1 MILIYLIVILLA
13 GAFLAWITGKINHVL
28 PRIISLTVLS
38 VDLIIVLHYLQSATL
53 GKDWLVDVKLEWI
66 PALGISLHLA
76 LDGLSLVLLI
86 LTFFLGIISVIIS
99 WKEIDSKT
107 GFFHF
112 NLLLILAGITG
123 VFLSLDLFLFYF
135 FWELMLVPMYFLI
148 GIWGHENRTAASNK
162 FFLYTQASGLLMF
175 IAIIA
180 LYFVHGKATGIYSFD
195 YLQLLGTKMPTS
207 TAMLI
212 MLGFLAAFLVKLP
225 VVPLHNWLPDA
236 HTEAPT
242 AGSLILAALL
252 LKTGAYGLLRFIVP
266 LFPSEAVTFAPVGM
280 LLGVI
285 GILYGAKLAF
295 AQTDLKRLVAYTSV
309 SHMGFVILGVF
320 SFNEIAYQGV
330 VIQMIAHGIS
340 TGALFILVG
349 QLYERVH
356 TRDINKMGGLW
367 EKVPVMGAIGLIFSM
382 ASLGLPGLGN
392 FIAELLILIGAF
404 KANILM
410 SCLASLGLIAA
421 TLYSLRI
428 VQKVFLGNKN
438 TDWKMNDMTLRE
450 KVVSASLVI
459 AILWLGLFP
468 KPVLEAAKPA
478 LLKTLKNQKE
488 MTFLYS
494 PPTPSLLRKEGAI
507 HRYAEHYK
515 SIQRNRSIFTF
526 HYIVLRTENKTYLK
540 GSDSLIISEPLS
552 RNLPSLRSREGMG
565 VSMYERKEM
574 PDRKDVSKWHPPVRS
589 GGPTYCLWISNY
601 IL

>member
-1 MILIYLIVILLA
+1 
-13 GAFLAWITGKINHVL
+13 
-28 PRIISLTVLS
+28 
-38 VDLIIVLHYLQSATL
+38 
-53 GKDWLVDVKLEWI
+53 
-66 PALGISLHLA
+66 
-76 LDGLSLVLLI
+76 
-86 LTFFLGIISVIIS
+86 
-99 WKEIDSKT
+99 
-107 GFFHF
+107 
-112 NLLLILAGITG
+112 

-148 GIWGHENRTAASNK
+148 GIWGHKNRLAASNK

-175 IAIIA
+175 ISIIA
-180 LYFVHGKATGIYSFD
+180 LYFVHGHATGSYTFD
-195 YLQLLGTKMPTS
+195 YLQLLGTSMPSS

-266 LFPSEAVTFAPVGM
+266 LFPSESVTFAPIGM
-280 LLGVI
+280 LLGVA

-320 SFNEIAYQGV
+320 SFNELAYQGV
-330 VIQMIAHGIS
+330 VIQMISHGIS
-340 TGALFILVG
+340 TGALFVLVG
-349 QLYERVH
+349 QLYERIH

-367 EKVPVMGAIGLIFSM
+367 EKVPVMGAMGLIFSM

-421 TLYSLRI
+421 TIYSLRI

-438 TDWKMNDMTLRE
+438 TEWKMNDLTLRE

-459 AILWLGLFP
+459 AIVWLGLFP
-468 KPVLEAAKPA
+468 NPVLNTAKPA

-488 MTFLYS
+488 ITFQNL
-494 PPTPSLLRKEGAI
+494 
-507 HRYAEHYK
+507 
-515 SIQRNRSIFTF
+515 
-526 HYIVLRTENKTYLK
+526 VNKTNNAYLTLSTQPFLTTK
-540 GSDSLIISEPLS
+540 DTKKVPSTQSYNFNSLC
-552 RNLPSLRSREGMG
+552 SLRN
-565 VSMYERKEM
+565 
-574 PDRKDVSKWHPPVRS
+574 P
-589 GGPTYCLWISNY
+589 
-601 IL
+601 

>member
-13 GAFLAWITGKINHVL
+13 GAFLAWITGKKHHL
-28 PRIISLTVLS
+28 FPRIISLVALF
-38 VDLIIVLHYLQSATL
+38 VDLIIIILFYLQSAPSES
-53 GKDWLVDVKLEWI
+53 DWLVDIKLEWI

-76 LDGLSLVLLI
+76 LDGLSLVMLI

-99 WKEIDSKT
+99 WKEIDTKT
-107 GFFHF
+107 GFYHF

-123 VFLSLDLFLFYF
+123 VFLALDLFLFYF

-175 IAIIA
+175 ISIIA
-180 LYFVHGKATGIYSFD
+180 LYFVHGHATGVYTFD
-195 YLQLLGTKMPTS
+195 YLQLLGTNMPAS

-266 LFPSEAVTFAPVGM
+266 LFPSEAVAFAPIGM

-404 KANILM
+404 KANVLM

-421 TLYSLRI
+421 TVYSLRI

-438 TDWKMNDMTLRE
+438 TDWKMNDLTMRE
-450 KVVSASLVI
+450 KIVSASLVI

-468 KPVLEAAKPA
+468 KPVLETAKPA
-478 LLKTLKNQKE
+478 LLKTLKNQQELSFRDSKNKNVDY
-488 MTFLYS
+488 F
-494 PPTPSLLRKEGAI
+494 I
-507 HRYAEHYK
+507 
-515 SIQRNRSIFTF
+515 N
-526 HYIVLRTENKTYLK
+526 IVLFNRK
-540 GSDSLIISEPLS
+540 G
-552 RNLPSLRSREGMG
+552 
-565 VSMYERKEM
+565 
-574 PDRKDVSKWHPPVRS
+574 RKDLAQRS
-589 GGPTYCLWISNY
+589 QRIH
-601 IL
+601 

>member
-1 MILIYLIVILLA
+1 MILIYLILILLA
-13 GAFLAWITGKINHVL
+13 GAFLAWITGKQNIVW
-28 PRIISLTVLS
+28 PRIISLIALS
-38 VDLIIVLHYLQSATL
+38 LDLVILILYAFQSMPSD
-53 GKDWLVDVKLEWI
+53 KDWLIDIKLDWI
-66 PALGISLHLA
+66 PAFGISMHLA
-76 LDGLSLVLLI
+76 LDGLSLVMLL

-99 WKEIDSKT
+99 WKEIDSRV

-175 IAIIA
+175 ISIIA
-180 LYFVHGKATGIYSFD
+180 LYFAHGHSTGVYTFD
-195 YLQLLGTKMPTS
+195 YLQLLGTVLPS
-207 TAMLI
+207 ATAFLI

-266 LFPSEAVTFAPVGM
+266 LFPSEALTFAPVGM
-280 LLGVI
+280 LLGVV

-320 SFNEIAYQGV
+320 SFNELAYQGV

-349 QLYERVH
+349 QLYERIH

-367 EKVPVMGAIGLIFSM
+367 ERVPVMGAIGLIFSM

-404 KANILM
+404 KANILL

-421 TLYSLRI
+421 TIYSLRI

-438 TDWKMNDMTLRE
+438 TDWKINDLTIQE
-450 KVVSASLVI
+450 KAVSAAMVI
-459 AILWLGLFP
+459 AIVWLGLFP
-468 KPVLEAAKPA
+468 RPVLNTAKPA
-478 LLKTLKNQKE
+478 ILKTLNKQNEITYRACTPQ
-488 MTFLYS
+488 
-494 PPTPSLLRKEGAI
+494 PPQGGANTLAFKI
-507 HRYAEHYK
+507 SRTEIESNILIFGK
-515 SIQRNRSIFTF
+515 SISGILLELPQEEKIITP
-526 HYIVLRTENKTYLK
+526 LGGK
-540 GSDSLIISEPLS
+540 GGG
-552 RNLPSLRSREGMG
+552 N
-565 VSMYERKEM
+565 
-574 PDRKDVSKWHPPVRS
+574 S
-589 GGPTYCLWISNY
+589 GLWISSNFR
-601 IL
+601 I

>member
-1 MILIYLIVILLA
+1 LA
-13 GAFLAWITGKINHVL
+13 GAFLAWITGKQNTVW
-28 PRIISLTVLS
+28 PRIISLAALS
-38 VDLIIVLHYLQSATL
+38 IDLIIITLYVLESIPSD
-53 GKDWLVDVKLEWI
+53 KEWLIDINLEWI
-66 PALGISLHLA
+66 PAFGISFHLA
-76 LDGLSLVLLI
+76 LDGLSLVMLV

-99 WKEIDSKT
+99 WKEIDTKV

-112 NLLLILAGITG
+112 NLLMILAGITG

-180 LYFVHGKATGIYSFD
+180 LYFVHGHSTGLYTFD
-195 YLQLLGTKMPTS
+195 YLKLLGTSMTGPAT
-207 TAMLI
+207 MLI

-266 LFPSEAVTFAPVGM
+266 LFPSASVTFAPIGM
-280 LLGVI
+280 LLGVV

-320 SFNEIAYQGV
+320 SFNELAYQGV

-349 QLYERVH
+349 QLYERIH

-367 EKVPVMGAIGLIFSM
+367 EKAPVMGAIGLVFSM

-404 KANILM
+404 KTNVLM

-421 TLYSLRI
+421 TIYSLRI
-428 VQKVFLGNKN
+428 VQKVFFGNKN
-438 TDWKMNDMTLRE
+438 TDWKLNDLTIRE
-450 KVVSASLVI
+450 KIVSASLVI
-459 AILWLGLFP
+459 AIVWLGLFP
-468 KPVLEAAKPA
+468 QPVLDTAKPA
-478 LLKTLKNQKE
+478 ILKTLNKQKE
-488 MTFLYS
+488 IGFKKTLCDPS
-494 PPTPSLLRKEGAI
+494 CTPLCAFVVKNGLFKHEGTL
-507 HRYAEHYK
+507 
-515 SIQRNRSIFTF
+515 S
-526 HYIVLRTENKTYLK
+526 KTQ
-540 GSDSLIISEPLS
+540 
-552 RNLPSLRSREGMG
+552 
-565 VSMYERKEM
+565 
-574 PDRKDVSKWHPPVRS
+574 
-589 GGPTYCLWISNY
+589 SNTKVKQDY
-601 IL
+601 

>member
-13 GAFLAWITGKINHVL
+13 GAFLSLITGKQNPL
-28 PRIISLTVLS
+28 WPRIISIITLTF
-38 VDLIIVLHYLQSATL
+38 DLILILLYVFQTL
-53 GKDWLVDVKLEWI
+53 PSDREWLADIQVDWI
-66 PALGISLHLA
+66 PAFGISLHLA
-76 LDGLSLVLLI
+76 LDGLSLVMLI
-86 LTFFLGIISVIIS
+86 LTFFLGIVSVIIS
-99 WKEIDSKT
+99 WKEIDTKV

-175 IAIIA
+175 ISIIS
-180 LYFVHGKATGIYSFD
+180 LYFIHGNSAGVYSFD
-195 YLQLLGTKMPTS
+195 YLHLLGTNIPPA

-266 LFPSEAVTFAPVGM
+266 LFPSEAVSFAPFGM

-330 VIQMIAHGIS
+330 IIQMIAHGIS

-349 QLYERVH
+349 QLYERIH

-367 EKVPVMGAIGLIFSM
+367 EKVPVMGAVGLVFSM

-392 FIAELLILIGAF
+392 FIAELLILTGAF
-404 KANILM
+404 KASVLL

-421 TLYSLRI
+421 TIYSLRI

-438 TDWKMNDMTLRE
+438 TNWTIIDLTIRE
-450 KVVSASLVI
+450 KVVSALMVI
-459 AILWLGLFP
+459 AIVWLGLFP
-468 KPVLEAAKPA
+468 KPVLDAAKPA
-478 LLKTLKNQKE
+478 ILKTLKKQTE
-488 MTFLYS
+488 ITF
-494 PPTPSLLRKEGAI
+494 
-507 HRYAEHYK
+507 
-515 SIQRNRSIFTF
+515 
-526 HYIVLRTENKTYLK
+526 
-540 GSDSLIISEPLS
+540 
-552 RNLPSLRSREGMG
+552 G
-565 VSMYERKEM
+565 VSTPQPASTCIIRIINHVSVINIPSNLERINN
-574 PDRKDVSKWHPPVRS
+574 PPY
-589 GGPTYCLWISNY
+589 GGMVGQTFCFMNFKK
-601 IL
+601 

>member
-13 GAFLAWITGKINHVL
+13 GAILAWISGRHNFL
-28 PRIISLTVLS
+28 WPRRISIIALTA
-38 VDLIIVLHYLQSATL
+38 DLIIIIHYFLLSAPT
-53 GKDWLVDVKLEWI
+53 KKEWLLDIKLDWI
-66 PALGISLHLA
+66 PAFGISLHLA
-76 LDGLSLVLLI
+76 LDGLSMVMLV

-99 WKEIDSKT
+99 WKEINSKV

-180 LYFVHGKATGIYSFD
+180 LYFIHGHITGLYTFD
-195 YLQLLGTKMPTS
+195 YLQLLGTTLPSS
-207 TAMLI
+207 TGLLI

-266 LFPSEAVTFAPVGM
+266 LFPSESVAFAPVGM
-280 LLGVI
+280 LLGVV

-349 QLYERVH
+349 QLYERIH

-367 EKVPVMGAIGLIFSM
+367 EKAPVMGAIGLIFAM

-404 KANILM
+404 KASALM

-421 TLYSLRI
+421 TIYSLRI
-428 VQKVFLGNKN
+428 VQKVFLGNRN
-438 TDWKMNDMTLRE
+438 TDWKMNDLTLRE
-450 KVVSASLVI
+450 KAVSALLVI
-459 AILWLGLFP
+459 AIVWLGLFP
-468 KPVLEAAKPA
+468 KPVLDTAKPA
-478 LLKTLKNQKE
+478 IQKTLKKQKELSFEYPGSNFEKILCDRSCKPLCTFVVNKNHLYTKEQEVNQKQ
-488 MTFLYS
+488 
-494 PPTPSLLRKEGAI
+494 
-507 HRYAEHYK
+507 H
-515 SIQRNRSIFTF
+515 
-526 HYIVLRTENKTYLK
+526 
-540 GSDSLIISEPLS
+540 
-552 RNLPSLRSREGMG
+552 
-565 VSMYERKEM
+565 
-574 PDRKDVSKWHPPVRS
+574 
-589 GGPTYCLWISNY
+589 
-601 IL
+601 

>member
-13 GAFLAWITGKINHVL
+13 GALLAWVTGKHNPL
-28 PRIISLTVLS
+28 WPRIISIAALTI
-38 VDLIIVLHYLQSATL
+38 DLILIILFVLKTL
-53 GKDWLVDVKLEWI
+53 PSDKEWLADIKADWI
-66 PALGISLHLA
+66 PAFGISLHLA

-86 LTFFLGIISVIIS
+86 LTFFLGIVSVIIS
-99 WKEIDSKT
+99 WKEIDSKV

-175 IAIIA
+175 IAIIS
-180 LYFVHGKATGIYSFD
+180 LYFIHGHSTGIYSFD
-195 YLQLLGTKMPTS
+195 YLQLLGTKMPPA

-252 LKTGAYGLLRFIVP
+252 LKTGAYGLLRFVVP
-266 LFPSEAVTFAPVGM
+266 LFPSEAVTFAPIGM

-349 QLYERVH
+349 QLYERIH

-367 EKVPVMGAIGLIFSM
+367 EKVPVMGAVGLVFSM

-404 KANILM
+404 KTNVLM

-421 TLYSLRI
+421 TIYSLRI
-428 VQKVFLGNKN
+428 VQKVFLGTKN
-438 TDWKMNDMTLRE
+438 TDWKMSDLTIRE
-450 KVVSASLVI
+450 KVVSALMVI
-459 AILWLGLFP
+459 AIVSLGLFP
-468 KPVLEAAKPA
+468 KPVLDAAKPA
-478 LLKTLKNQKE
+478 ILKTLTIQKGISYNYPGRSSDRILCDPSCIPIVIGTLCTFVVEKKYLTTKEHKVKNKVTQRKNRTIN
-488 MTFLYS
+488 TF
-494 PPTPSLLRKEGAI
+494 E
-507 HRYAEHYK
+507 
-515 SIQRNRSIFTF
+515 
-526 HYIVLRTENKTYLK
+526 V
-540 GSDSLIISEPLS
+540 
-552 RNLPSLRSREGMG
+552 
-565 VSMYERKEM
+565 
-574 PDRKDVSKWHPPVRS
+574 
-589 GGPTYCLWISNY
+589 
-601 IL
+601 